1 MNHKHRFQLLREAFG
16 VEEDTH
22 TAILEDTKSK
32 ILDMA
37 RNFSAEVTV
46 TGRQHFFV
54 GKGRQC
60 KKIAV
65 AGRGSIIDGE
75 TLVNNNVVCGNV
87 LFFIRCFLHYGH
99 IDSCFVKLMY
109 YT

>member
-65 AGRGSIIDGE
+65 TGRGSIIGGE
-75 TLVNNNVVCGNV
+75 TLVNRQDQQCGLWQGVV
-87 LFFIRCFLHYGH
+87 LQQMFSSLWAH
-99 IDSCFVKLMY
+99 
-109 YT
+109 